1 MIKEIIIKD
10 FFSFRGE
17 NHIRLNPGINLL
29 MGINGSG
36 KTSFLNSIRLLYEG
50 VCGRGF
56 ENLFQL
62 EWGGFSEVVNANS
75 DTVPQS
81 IELTYV
87 FDHRAL
93 KRIIPKSKFTEDV
106 YYRIVIAPL
115 GATGYRLE
123 EKLCTYDEEDKKEK
137 YIFLNFKHG
146 KGILSAYVK
155 DKCSTESFSGDTS
168 EQELVLKQISDPR
181 RYFPL
186 YVIRSAIA
194 EMSLFETFDTREDCS
209 IRKPSKSSSELGLTS
224 GGENVVSVLNNLST
238 QDTKTFTEIEEHL
251 RIINPNFLRFN
262 FQLFGSRIYMSI
274 MEKNLNH
281 TIGVRFLSD
290 GTLRYILIMCVLLN
304 KHTGRLIGLDEP
316 EGRLHPDMI
325 KSAADMMKASA
336 KQSQLIVATH
346 SPLLANLFELEDIIV
361 FEKNAD
367 NATVIKYLYEEDFP
381 EWQGEY
387 LPGQMWLHGVI
398 GGKRW

>member
-1 MIKEIIIKD
+1 MLKEIIIKN
-10 FFSFRGE
+10 FFSFKGE

-50 VCGRGF
+50 VCGNGF
-56 ENLFQL
+56 ENFFQL
-62 EWGGFSEVVNANS
+62 EWGGFGEVVNANG
-75 DTVPQS
+75 DKTPQN
-81 IELTYV
+81 IELTFV
-87 FDHRAL
+87 FDHSSL
-93 KRIIPKSKFTEDV
+93 KRINSKSKFTEDV
-106 YYRIVIAPL
+106 YYKIIIYPL

-123 EKLCTYDEEDKKEK
+123 EKLCTYDKESKKER
-137 YIFLNFKHG
+137 YVFLNFKNG
-146 KGILSAYVK
+146 KGTLSAFVK
-155 DKCSTESFSGDTS
+155 DECHTESFSGDTS
-168 EQELVLKQISDPR
+168 EQELVLRQISDPR

-186 YVIRSAIA
+186 YVIKSAIS

-238 QDTKTFTEIEEHL
+238 QDTKTFSAIEENL
-251 RIINPNFLRFN
+251 RVINPNFQRFN

-274 MEKNLNH
+274 MEKNLSH
-281 TIGVRFLSD
+281 TIGMRFLSD
-290 GTLRYILIMCVLLN
+290 GTLRYILMMCVLLN
-304 KHTGRLIGLDEP
+304 RHTGHLIGLDEP

-325 KSAADMMKASA
+325 NSVADMMKASA

-361 FEKNAD
+361 FEKDED
-367 NATVIKYLYEEDFP
+367 NATMVKYLYEEDFP
-381 EWQGEY
+381 EWSGEY